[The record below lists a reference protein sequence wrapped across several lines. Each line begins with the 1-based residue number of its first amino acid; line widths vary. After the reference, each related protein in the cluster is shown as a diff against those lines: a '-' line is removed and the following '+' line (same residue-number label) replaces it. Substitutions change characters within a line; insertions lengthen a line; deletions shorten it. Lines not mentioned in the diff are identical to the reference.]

1 MVSFTLIFK
10 KNSICTILFLMILG
24 ITGCTKDGDNLTF
37 TTNTAIENIS
47 PESGPG
53 DTEVTITGI
62 AFETN
67 ENAISVFFNDVEAV
81 INSITETEIKAI
93 VPRGAQTGIVKVVTQ
108 GEETLGPEFTYII
121 TPAQVSTLIRSE
133 VSGDVDGP
141 VAEASF
147 SSLWNIAE
155 DNEGAIYITD
165 YGNNKIRKIDINNI
179 VSTVT
184 GMTGVTGSVDGTL
197 AEATFS
203 NPRSMIIDPDGN
215 LVLVDFNNNNV
226 RKIDLI
232 NQTVETIAG
241 TGEFG
246 LVNGIG
252 SIAQFSSPIGLAIDS
267 SGNLYVSDFS
277 AATIRKITPDNVVST
292 FVGTGEAGF
301 VDGPADVAQIGF
313 VTGMEFDNDGNLIF
327 GDGNRIRQVT
337 PERVVST
344 IAGTGVDG
352 DVDGESDVAQFD
364 GLLDLDIDSEG
375 NIIVVDFGNKK
386 IRQLSPEGIVSTL
399 AGTGEIG
406 FMDGVPTIATFNNP
420 RGLLVGENDII
431 YISTDDSIRIITP
444 EF

>member
-1 MVSFTLIFK
+1 MVSFTLISKK
-10 KNSICTILFLMILG
+10 KNTFVIFFLITLG
-24 ITGCTKDGDNLTF
+24 FLNCTKDADNIDF
-37 TTNTAIENIS
+37 VIVTTIDSIS
-47 PESGPG
+47 PDSGPG
-53 DTEVTITGI
+53 DTEVTINGS
-62 AFETN
+62 AFNTD
-67 ENAISVFFNDVEAV
+67 ENVVTVFFNDVEAV
-81 INSITETEIKAI
+81 INSITTTQIRAV
-93 VPRGAQTGIVKVVTQ
+93 VPRGAETGIVRIVVN
-108 GEETLGPEFTYII
+108 GEEVLGPEFTYVI

-133 VSGDVDGP
+133 IPGDVDGP

-147 SSLWNIAE
+147 SALWNIAQ

-165 YGNNKIRKIDINNI
+165 YGNNKIRKIDVNNI
-179 VSTVT
+179 VSTVA
-184 GMTGVTGSVDGTL
+184 GMTGVTGSINGTL

-226 RKIDLI
+226 RKIDLT

-313 VTGMEFDNDGNLIF
+313 VTGMEFDIDGNLIF

-352 DVDGESDVAQFD
+352 DVDGESDIAQFD